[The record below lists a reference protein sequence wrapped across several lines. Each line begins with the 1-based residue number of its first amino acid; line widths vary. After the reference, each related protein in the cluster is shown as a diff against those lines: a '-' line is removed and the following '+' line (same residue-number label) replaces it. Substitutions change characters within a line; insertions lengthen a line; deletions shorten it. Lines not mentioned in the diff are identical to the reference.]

1 MPDRLF
7 TPAEANSALPEV
19 RDAAERLVA
28 LRRRMHELEETQS
41 SLTTAIGRNGG
52 GYVTG
57 DLDAAQG
64 ELASLARAAGACL
77 ERLDDLGVLVKDP
90 DSGLVD
96 FPARRE
102 GEDVLLCWRVGE
114 DEVRYWHDLV
124 HGFAGRKP
132 IDWVE

>member
-1 MPDRLF
+1 VPDRLF

-28 LRRRMHELEETQS
+28 LRRRMAELEETRS
-41 SLTTAIGRNGG
+41 RLTTAIGGNGG

-57 DLDAAQG
+57 DLDAAQS
-64 ELASLARAAGACL
+64 ELGSLVRAAGACL
-77 ERLDDLGVLVKDP
+77 ERLEELGVQVKDP

-96 FPARRE
+96 FPARRQ

-114 DEVRYWHDLV
+114 DEVGFWHDLV
-124 HGFAGRKP
+124 EGFAGRTP